1 MTPHRPGAQHSPH
14 TEALPLSTPEAKV
27 STGGLHTRVPG
38 RHRTGQLLGA
48 VQTLCQLWL
57 EVHEHLGGL
66 GCPFVL
72 GAPRCPL
79 GPPLPPRAS
88 AARRGPSTP
97 LTSYLVSGSPVKASV
112 GSTGQRGGGAARG
125 SRRALGAAHV
135 VRQVRAG
142 WLRCPRTWPPSEGK
156 LRGKSSPLP
165 TCEALSLVCFNPLCR
180 RASCCVSVLFF
191 FRSSFKNLYCYE
203 IMAPAVETHHIR
215 VVHATLKGRTV

>member
-1 MTPHRPGAQHSPH
+1 M
-14 TEALPLSTPEAKV
+14 STPEAKV
-27 STGGLHTRVPG
+27 STDGLHTSVPG

-48 VQTLCQLWL
+48 VQTLCPLWL
-57 EVHEHLGGL
+57 EVREHLGGL
-66 GCPFVL
+66 SCPSVL

-79 GPPLPPRAS
+79 GLPLPPRAS

-112 GSTGQRGGGAARG
+112 GSMGQTGWGGAARG
-125 SRRALGAAHV
+125 SRRAFGAAHV

-142 WLRCPRTWPPSEGK
+142 WLRCPRTRPPSEGK

-165 TCEALSLVCFNPLCR
+165 TREALSLVRFNPLCR
-180 RASCCVSVLFF
+180 RASCRVSVLFF

-203 IMAPAVETHHIR
+203 IVAPADETHHSR
-215 VVHATLKGRTV
+215 GVHATFKGRTV